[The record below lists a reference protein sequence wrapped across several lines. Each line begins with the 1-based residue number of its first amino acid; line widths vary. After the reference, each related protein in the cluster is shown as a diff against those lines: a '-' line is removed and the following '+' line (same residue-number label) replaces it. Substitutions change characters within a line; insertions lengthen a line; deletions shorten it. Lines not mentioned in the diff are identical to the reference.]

1 MTISRCSLWA
11 CLTHS
16 VLMFSRGTIDDCEL
30 VDGLVLTQRVVNSGL
45 SRVEKAKIGLIQF
58 CLSPPKTDVRT
69 VTTSLLFFVFL
80 CPCLCLSFFLFYS
93 VLLSHLKV
101 TKVFPSHVRTDG

>member
-1 MTISRCSLWA
+1 ML
-11 CLTHS
+11 
-16 VLMFSRGTIDDCEL
+16 VFSRGTIDDCEL

-69 VTTSLLFFVFL
+69 ATTSVTGHGVQTGFGLF
-80 CPCLCLSFFLFYS
+80 LSFFRKSCSSKL
-93 VLLSHLKV
+93 VCVCGGGK
-101 TKVFPSHVRTDG
+101 